1 MFDFIFVFFFN
12 DRNNIEPDFEREIVF
27 LYICVCRVYDM
38 SYLSG
43 VTASSGCPN
52 KSELRVFTST
62 TISV

>member
-38 SYLSG
+38 SYLSDPYMRQYP
-43 VTASSGCPN
+43 V
-52 KSELRVFTST
+52 RVFRFSN
-62 TISV
+62 